1 MAEREIAGM
10 VEKAMGAGG
19 DVMPDDESLD
29 IELPSTMEE
38 LPEGIELATEETVE
52 VVAEPYNH
60 DANLAEV
67 LDDSVLGALSS
78 ELQNKVRED
87 MESRSDWEEAI
98 AKGLNLLGINYEDR
112 SDPFLGASGVTHPLL
127 NEATTQFQSQAYK
140 EMLPS
145 GGPVK
150 TQVLGVATKQTE
162 DQAQRIKDFM
172 NYQIM
177 EVMEEYDPDT
187 DQMLFYLPL
196 TGSTF
201 KKVYFDQTKQ
211 RAVSKFVPAEDLVVP
226 YSASDLMTAERVTHV
241 VKMSYNDLR
250 KLQVAGVYK
259 DVELSTTDSGESE
272 GSIQGTTDELQGL
285 HPNYS
290 DDVYTLLEVHVDLD
304 LEGFEDPNGIMLPY
318 IVTIDEN
325 SSQVLSVVRNFREQD
340 PLRRKRQYFV
350 HFKFLP
356 GFGFYGFG
364 LLHTIGGLSRAAT
377 SILRQLIDAGT
388 LSNLPAGFKA
398 RGVRIRNDDE
408 PLNPGE
414 FRDID
419 VPGGDL
425 KNSIIPLPY
434 KEPSGTLAQLLGVVV
449 DSGRRFAQVADAKI
463 SDVNSQAPVGT
474 TVALIEQGSKIISSI
489 HKRLHYAQKQ
499 EFRML
504 AEIFSENP
512 VPYPYFV
519 GNVAPEVM
527 QQDFDGRIDILP
539 VSDPS
544 IFSMAQRLSLAQ
556 TQLQMAQQA
565 PQIHNQYEAFRRMY
579 DALDIKNIDSILPPP
594 QPPAP
599 VDPATENA
607 NSIKAAPLQVFPE
620 QDHEAHVRAHVTFLA
635 TPAAQ
640 VNPQGFA
647 LLQAHVQEH
656 VGLMARDQVTKFFQI
671 SVEEAQARGE
681 MVPQI
686 DPAAIEAAIA
696 QQIGEIL
703 AEVMPSLQPQQ
714 QVDPLV
720 QIRQQELENDTA
732 EIQRKVSN
740 DQMNFQID
748 QAKLKQAFDLAQQRS
763 QLQENIANDRNDV
776 NIYRINMAAAARG
789 NKTN

>member
-201 KKVYFDQTKQ
+201 KKVYFDPTKQ

-241 VKMSYNDLR
+241 VKMSYNDIR
-250 KLQVAGVYK
+250 KLQVAGVYR
-259 DVELSTTDSGESE
+259 DVELSTTDSGEDE
-272 GSIQGTTDELQGL
+272 GSIQETSNELQGL

-325 SSQVLSVVRNFREQD
+325 SNQVLSVVRNFREQD

-489 HKRLHYAQKQ
+489 HKRLHYGQKQ

-519 GNVAPEVM
+519 GNIAPEVM
-527 QQDFDGRIDILP
+527 QQDFDGRVDILP

-579 DALDIKNIDSILPPP
+579 DALDIKNIEAILPPP
-594 QPPAP
+594 QPPQP
-599 VDPATENA
+599 IDPASENA
-607 NSIKAAPLQVFPE
+607 NSIKAAPLQVFPD
-620 QDHEAHVRAHVTFLA
+620 QDHEAHVRAHVAFLA
-635 TPAAQ
+635 TPASQ

-671 SVEEAQARGE
+671 SAQEAQQRGE

-703 AEVMPSLQPQQ
+703 NEVMPSLQPQQ

-732 EIQRKVSN
+732 EIQRKVAN

-763 QLQENIANDRNDV
+763 QLQEQIAEDRNDV
-776 NIYRINMAAAARG
+776 NIYRINTQASLKGR
-789 NKTN
+789 

>member
-19 DVMPDDESLD
+19 DIMPEENSLE
-29 IELPSTMEE
+29 IELPSTMDD
-38 LPEGIELATEETVE
+38 LPEGVELATEETVE

-67 LDDSVLGALSS
+67 LDDSVLGSLSS
-78 ELQNKVRED
+78 DLQSKVRED
-87 MESRSDWEEAI
+87 MESRQDWEEAI

-127 NEATTQFQSQAYK
+127 SEATTQFQSQAYK

-150 TQVLGVATKQTE
+150 TQILGVPTQQTE
-162 DQAQRIKDFM
+162 DQAQRVKDFM
-172 NYQIM
+172 NYQIT

-201 KKVYFDQTKQ
+201 KKVYFDQAKQ

-241 VKMSYNDLR
+241 VKMSYNDIR

-259 DVELSTTDSGESE
+259 DVELSTTDSGEDE

-290 DDVYTLLEVHVDLD
+290 DDVYTLLEIHVDLD

-325 SSQVLSVVRNFREQD
+325 SNQVLSVVRNYREQD

-512 VPYPYFV
+512 VPYPYSV
-519 GNVAPEVM
+519 GNVNPQIM
-527 QQDFDGRIDILP
+527 QSDFDGRIDILP

-579 DALDIKNIDSILPPP
+579 DALDIKNIDTILPPP

-607 NSIKAAPLQVFPE
+607 NSIKTAPLQVFPE

-647 LLQAHVQEH
+647 MLQAHVQEH

-671 SVEEAQARGE
+671 SVQEAQARGE
-681 MVPQI
+681 IVPQI

-703 AEVMPSLQPQQ
+703 TEVMPSLQPQQ

-720 QIRQQELENDTA
+720 QIRQQELQNDTA
-732 EIQRKVSN
+732 EIQRKVAN

-748 QAKLKQAFDLAQQRS
+748 QEKLKQAFDLAQQRS
-763 QLQENIANDRNDV
+763 GLQEKIAEDRNDV
-776 NIYRINMAAAARG
+776 NIYRINTQAAL
-789 NKTN
+789 KK